1 MEDMENWFDILLI
14 VLELLYELTVD
25 YYIGLNSIP
34 PKFMLLWNCDCD
46 LSVGR
51 IFPDVIKLRW
61 SPTGIG

>member
-34 PKFMLLWNCDCD
+34 PKFMFTLKLWLWPFC
-46 LSVGR
+46 R
-51 IFPDVIKLRW
+51 
-61 SPTGIG
+61 